1 MAAVDSLEKAASIVY
16 KGLSKGKIQLRKIT
30 KGCLMMVEER
40 QEEELAERPEPVE
53 AEDAEPVEDDS
64 KFDKIYSNVA
74 SNRYENLRTSYIENK
89 AKELRKRKK

>member
-1 MAAVDSLEKAASIVY
+1 MLKDKKEE
-16 KGLSKGKIQLRKIT
+16 GLTERSES
-30 KGCLMMVEER
+30 VET
-40 QEEELAERPEPVE
+40 EEIKE
-53 AEDAEPVEDDS
+53 AEPVEDDS

>member
-1 MAAVDSLEKAASIVY
+1 MLKDKKEE
-16 KGLSKGKIQLRKIT
+16 GLT
-30 KGCLMMVEER
+30 ER
-40 QEEELAERPEPVE
+40 SESVE
-53 AEDAEPVEDDS
+53 AEEIEEVEPVEDDS

>member
-1 MAAVDSLEKAASIVY
+1 
-16 KGLSKGKIQLRKIT
+16 
-30 KGCLMMVEER
+30 MMVEER
-40 QEEELAERPEPVE
+40 KEEELTKRPEPVE
-53 AEDAEPVEDDS
+53 AEEVEVEDAEPVEDDS

>member
-1 MAAVDSLEKAASIVY
+1 
-16 KGLSKGKIQLRKIT
+16 
-30 KGCLMMVEER
+30 MMVEER
-40 QEEELAERPEPVE
+40 KEEELAERPEPVE
-53 AEDAEPVEDDS
+53 AEEVEVEDAEPVEDDS

>member
-1 MAAVDSLEKAASIVY
+1 
-16 KGLSKGKIQLRKIT
+16 
-30 KGCLMMVEER
+30 MMVEER
-40 QEEELAERPEPVE
+40 KEEELAERPEPVQAEEIE